1 MTLVEKKNNL
11 IYDIVVPLLN
21 LTRTQWFDIQPTFGI
36 LWGHGLKCTDEDGHR
51 YFIDNLMDG
60 MISLEIMIE
69 TESGDEHDLR
79 PPVYDLLFRK
89 QFNSLSE
96 FQSWISIDNMNGLV
110 DLIRLMDRFYWTDP
124 SDERYYE
131 LRSLTET
138 EETLLFT

>member
-1 MTLVEKKNNL
+1 M
-11 IYDIVVPLLN
+11 
-21 LTRTQWFDIQPTFGI
+21 
-36 LWGHGLKCTDEDGHR
+36 DEEGHR
-51 YFIDNLMDG
+51 YFIDYLTNG
-60 MISLEIMIE
+60 MVNIEIMIE
-69 TESGDEHDLR
+69 TEFGDEHDLR

-110 DLIRLMDRFYWTDP
+110 DLIRHMDRFYWMDP

-138 EETLLFT
+138 EEALLFT